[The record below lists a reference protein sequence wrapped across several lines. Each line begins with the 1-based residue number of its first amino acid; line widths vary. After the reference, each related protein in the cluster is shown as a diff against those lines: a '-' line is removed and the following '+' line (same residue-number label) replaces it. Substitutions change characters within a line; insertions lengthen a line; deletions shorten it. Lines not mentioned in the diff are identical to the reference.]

1 MYTNRKKEDK
11 QGNDKMI
18 KKIEN
23 ICTEEERVVPTTQP
37 SHCSPHRPPSPDQL
51 SNAMVL
57 RN

>member
-37 SHCSPHRPPSPDQL
+37 RPTQQCHGIKEL
-51 SNAMVL
+51 VFQMF
-57 RN
+57 